1 MKALFAIL
9 ALISCNAFS
18 QWGGAASAYQGY
30 QEGQNRELL
39 RQCMQSCS
47 QGDGQCYRGCSGA
60 YGQRPQQQAPQYQAP
75 QWQQQPQQQ
84 QLQPQQ
90 LDTSQKAWFTGN
102 QEFTSSVTGLS
113 IVRCQYDYSGTSFWR
128 NYRANTTCPQSVAV
142 E

>member
-18 QWGGAASAYQGY
+18 QWGGAASAYKGY
-30 QEGQNRELL
+30 QEGQNSELL
-39 RQCMQSCS
+39 RQCMQSCR

-60 YGQRPQQQAPQYQAP
+60 YGQQPQQQAPQYQAP

-84 QLQPQQ
+84 QLDTRPQ
-90 LDTSQKAWFTGN
+90 ARFTGN
-102 QEFTSSVTGLS
+102 KEFATSVTGKGFF
-113 IVRCQYDYSGTSFWR
+113 RCEYDYLGTIFLR
-128 NYRANTTCPQSVAV
+128 NYSADSGCPSWVAV